1 MKFLVS
7 NTGPSCFT
15 VPENIFL
22 SFHFS
27 LLSQVS
33 VVYSSVKQIIT
44 SNINFSVAQ
53 NKGTDRCVLST
64 CDVMNFLLLICAC
77 QR

>member
-7 NTGPSCFT
+7 NTGPSHLTFL
-15 VPENIFL
+15 ENMSF

-33 VVYSSVKQIIT
+33 FVASSVKQIIT
-44 SNINFSVAQ
+44 RKINYSVAQ

-64 CDVMNFLLLICAC
+64 CDVMKLPSLTRAC